1 MKRYKYGRNPFI
13 FVFRLLYHDFF
24 FLVYHVR
31 SIWPFDGFYDS
42 ANCVMIM
49 YILVRAEILPSY
61 ISSCHA

>member
-1 MKRYKYGRNPFI
+1 MGET
-13 FVFRLLYHDFF
+13 LLFLFLGCCTMIF